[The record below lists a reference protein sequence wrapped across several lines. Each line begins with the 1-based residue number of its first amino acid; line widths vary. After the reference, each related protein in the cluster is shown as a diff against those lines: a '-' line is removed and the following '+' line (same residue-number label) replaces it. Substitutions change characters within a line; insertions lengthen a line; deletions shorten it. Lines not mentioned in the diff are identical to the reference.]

1 MNNKA
6 ENKNPATQRESFTEL
21 LGKLANNSAAVFH
34 DEIELVFQR
43 IREKVS
49 VVHSGALTVVTG
61 AFISF
66 AAFLSLCAALVI
78 ELTSYMPPVIAA
90 LATGA
95 ALGLIGFVIVVI
107 GYKKLKKSITRKNST
122 ST

>member
-1 MNNKA
+1 MNNKT

-95 ALGLIGFVIVVI
+95 ALGLIGIVMVFI
-107 GYKKLKKSITRKNST
+107 GYKQLKKSIPKT
-122 ST
+122 